1 MLPPWREYAASAK
14 AWCTR
19 AKALGH
25 KRVYTNNIGLG
36 TSTRPAG
43 PALHTRARL
52 GDAASAKAWCTRAKA
67 LGHQRVYPNNI
78 GLGTSTPPAGQRCI
92 LAPGGVRL
100 ALWIIHRIE

>member
-43 PALHTRARL
+43 PALHTRARWGALTTNQPDFFLNKIVTRTPRFYPARHSRARL
-52 GDAASAKAWCTRAKA
+52 G
-67 LGHQRVYPNNI
+67 
-78 GLGTSTPPAGQRCI
+78 
-92 LAPGGVRL
+92 
-100 ALWIIHRIE
+100 